1 MIGVILTGHGNF
13 ATGMESAAQL
23 IVGKKENLVA
33 VDFKPG
39 SSDTDL
45 KNELGKAFDK
55 LASCSHIVVLTDLMG
70 GTPFK
75 TSAMLSV
82 EHKNSTVTYGANLPM
97 VLELCMS
104 MADPINDIEDFID
117 KTIQI
122 GKEQINKFV
131 FDKVQGSNN
140 EDEGI

>member
-23 IVGKKENLVA
+23 IVGKKDNLIA
-33 VDFKPG
+33 VDFRPE

-45 KNELGKAFDK
+45 KSDLAKAFDK

-82 EHKNSTVTYGANLPM
+82 ERKNCTVTYGANLPM

-104 MADPINDIEDFID
+104 MANPIDDIESFID

-122 GKEQINKFV
+122 GKDQINKLV
-131 FDKVQGSNN
+131 LNMTQEAGGD
-140 EDEGI
+140 DEGI